1 MRQIQF
7 TEEEIAQLRYE
18 SVYHKHAIVRRR
30 MQALRLK
37 AQGEPHK
44 KIGETVGISQTTLR
58 KYLDT
63 FLAGRVEALKQ
74 LHYTGKPNRLM
85 DKQAE
90 IIPMLEANPPATYK
104 EAQVRIKTQTGL
116 QRSLPQIRA
125 FLKKTNLSVVK

>member
-18 SVYHKHAIVRRR
+18 SVYQKHAIVRRR

-63 FLAGRVEALKQ
+63 FLARSCRRHQKVRCFGV
-74 LHYTGKPNRLM
+74 HKP
-85 DKQAE
+85 
-90 IIPMLEANPPATYK
+90 
-104 EAQVRIKTQTGL
+104 
-116 QRSLPQIRA
+116 
-125 FLKKTNLSVVK
+125 